1 MAGPKQSGRCH
12 MLSSYF
18 LTHPH
23 APSRLTEALE
33 CRAGESLIQYCVH
46 LFDKQFHVI
55 SVRFDIKTFDKN
67 FDSEATFDSEGFSQS
82 KSLVDDIVA
91 REVASGI
98 PHNRIILGGFSQG
111 GAVTLYTGL
120 QAEYAL
126 GGLLVLSSWMPAR
139 WRFPAQLSS
148 AAKGVPIWQ
157 GHGTMDPL
165 IPLPLAQ
172 MSHEFLKGLGL
183 SASLSTCVRGI
194 VPLLLRCSCC

>member
-1 MAGPKQSGRCH
+1 M
-12 MLSSYF
+12 
-18 LTHPH
+18 
-23 APSRLTEALE
+23 
-33 CRAGESLIQYCVH
+33 
-46 LFDKQFHVI
+46 
-55 SVRFDIKTFDKN
+55 
-67 FDSEATFDSEGFSQS
+67 
-82 KSLVDDIVA
+82 DDIVA

-111 GAVTLYTGL
+111 GAVALFTGL
-120 QAEYAL
+120 QAQHAL

-148 AAKGVPIWQ
+148 VAKGVPIWQ

-183 SASLSTCVRGI
+183 TASLSTCVRDI
-194 VPLLLRCSCC
+194 APLLLRLLMLFNRYKMEHSSHPKEMADVVAWLQQRLPQVRIGVGIFACTPAAFHSYLLLSLAAGNHRVTAF